1 MGINPSPETPHE
13 RTQQRIIYRR
23 LQRLTQ
29 HGRFRY
35 HTEYT
40 ILAKHAKRKKD
51 WKPRVRTGAVYYSSL
66 TLAHHERHQFE
77 HKSLIA
83 HIRGTLEGL
92 EEFETLQ
99 TDTELRD
106 AKAPLI
112 YDLYGKLATVRLA
125 VEANR
130 SDTPKDVSKRCALW
144 LRYIKSNDPLF
155 PADRYVWV
163 VETET
168 KAWNI
173 RQRWVE
179 DGLTTGQL
187 LVTWADKFTPYTPSS
202 ILEPIWL
209 WGKNEELQSLRR
221 NDDATDRA

>member
-1 MGINPSPETPHE
+1 MGINPSPETTHE

-51 WKPRVRTGAVYYSSL
+51 WKRRVRTGSVYYSSL
-66 TLAHHERHQFE
+66 MLSQHERHQFE

-92 EEFETLQ
+92 EEFETLK
-99 TDTELRD
+99 TDTELRE
-106 AKAPLI
+106 AKAELV
-112 YDLYGKLATVRLA
+112 YDLYGKLDGVRLA

-130 SDTPKDVSKRCALW
+130 SDSPKEVSARSTLW
-144 LRYIKSNDPLF
+144 LRYIESHDPKF
-155 PADRYVWV
+155 PAEKYLWV
-163 VETET
+163 VETES
-168 KAWNI
+168 KARNI
-173 RQRWVE
+173 QKRWQE
-179 DGLTTGQL
+179 DGVTSGRL
-187 LVTWADKFTPYTPSS
+187 LVTWAAQFTPYIPSS

-209 WGKNEELQSLRR
+209 WVKDETKQSLRR
-221 NDDATDRA
+221 E